1 MPEIHPLSTPGVYAK
16 AERAATEAFLAGSS
30 TDGSRLMKLMDRA
43 AAASLRQSGC
53 SSEVASF
60 YAECITADV
69 LEREPRKR

>member
-1 MPEIHPLSTPGVYAK
+1 MAEVHPLTTPGVYAK
-16 AERAATEAFLAGSS
+16 AERAATEAYLAASAM
-30 TDGSRLMKLMDRA
+30 DGSRLMKLMDRA

-53 SSEVASF
+53 SSELASF